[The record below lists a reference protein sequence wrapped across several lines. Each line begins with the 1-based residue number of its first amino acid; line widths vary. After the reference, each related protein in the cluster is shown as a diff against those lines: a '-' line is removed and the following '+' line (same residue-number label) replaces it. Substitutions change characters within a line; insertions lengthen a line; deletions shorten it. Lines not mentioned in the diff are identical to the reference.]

1 MTRVTIDTCRYEEF
15 EDPSGEIEK
24 FHYGTHYS
32 NAAGVMHY
40 LIRLEPFTSQ
50 HISLQSGKFDHSD
63 RQFFSVANTW
73 EAISTS
79 MSDVKELIPEF
90 YYLPEFLINVNNFDL
105 GKLQDKSRIGD
116 VVLPKWAKDPYD
128 FIHINRQALVSL
140 YHILYSLNIS
150 RVKIFT
156 DLSIIVK
163 ILSSKFFF

>member
-1 MTRVTIDTCRYEEF
+1 MGIQLRHCINGYIYYVLSLVLLLMCRYEEF

-63 RQFFSVANTW
+63 RQFFSIANTW

-90 YYLPEFLINVNNFDL
+90 YYLPEFLINVNGFDL
-105 GKLQDKSRIGD
+105 GKLQDKSQVDD

-140 YHILYSLNIS
+140 YHIE
-150 RVKIFT
+150 KIWHAF
-156 DLSIIVK
+156 
-163 ILSSKFFF
+163 

>member
-1 MTRVTIDTCRYEEF
+1 MNVSSCVNVDVYRYEEF

-63 RQFFSVANTW
+63 RQFFSILNTW

-90 YYLPEFLINVNNFDL
+90 YYLPEFLININKFDL
-105 GKLQDKSRIGD
+105 GKLQDKSQIED
-116 VVLPKWAKDPYD
+116 VILPKWAKDPYD
-128 FIHINRQALVSL
+128 FIHINRQALVSHNFV
-140 YHILYSLNIS
+140 YTVNPSIVTVSLLDRS
-150 RVKIFT
+150 RIM
-156 DLSIIVK
+156 LASI
-163 ILSSKFFF
+163 